1 MKYKISKYDIIII
14 AILALI
20 VIAVVGI
27 SIYIITHPKRDI
39 NELTKVTDYST
50 YFMVVNTINSFY
62 EQVGTEN
69 KDVIYNLLDRNYIN
83 KNNVTKTNI
92 DSYVFNYGTDISI
105 IADELTSYNIDE
117 NVAYYVHGKLEQN
130 KYLESTKIVND
141 DFSMLM
147 LVDIN
152 NLTYSLYPT
161 TKEEYK
167 NVLSTIPSIDVP
179 KNVNNQYQGITKIT
193 DEEMCVIY
201 LTDFLNKLGENI
213 DNTYDELISADTK
226 EKLNTVEE
234 YRNYVN
240 PQLNDRTT
248 VVDKCAIID
257 NDADKKIIV
266 YDKNNNYYEFLEV
279 GIMKYYVNLEI
290 IKEEE

>member
-179 KNVNNQYQGITKIT
+179 KNVNNQYQGIIKIT

-240 PQLNDRTT
+240 TQLNDRTT